1 MTFAL
6 LEAAGGGGGG
16 ALLAIEAGG
25 GLAGGASSSTV
36 KALPVTAKGLESALV
51 AVVEVLAFGE
61 IVGALALLPPPKE
74 NVLVNPVEFVFSAGG
89 AEAAAP
95 VSSFLKSDGTD
106 FPVKIATPFWNP
118 VFSFFKG
125 TAAPP

>member
-1 MTFAL
+1 MTLGL

-36 KALPVTAKGLESALV
+36 KALPVAAKGLESPLLAE
-51 AVVEVLAFGE
+51 VVGE

-89 AEAAAP
+89 AEAVAP
-95 VSSFLKSDGTD
+95 VSSFLKSDGTA

-118 VFSFFKG
+118 VFSFFTG